1 MGSHRG
7 MGRGDSLEPDGIVDY
22 SGFPFQELWSG
33 RRRVT
38 EVEQGLVSDL
48 LQREDTSRILELGSG
63 FGRISQCILGT
74 GPEVFLTDMD
84 LASLGGIVVPSPPP
98 AKVIRVGVN
107 AYHLPFRPMTFT
119 GVVMVRL
126 WHHFSHPS
134 DVLHQIHR
142 VLVPGGFAVLSVNP
156 VPSVGTL
163 VLGLKS
169 RIRGDAPIPGGLAG
183 DVEDLREI
191 ASDPFPVYAS
201 AYRSIAGR
209 IRKAGFRLEREL
221 GTGFEEFL
229 VLRRL
234 PRRFYTRLAGSLSR
248 FPGFPTRFLLLRKGG
263 KVPTPLPPLSDVF
276 ACPRCET
283 PVSASPDDGRT
294 LCPGCGWA
302 SPPGEGVWD
311 MRYVP
316 PGTRVHRTSHTK
328 EAQGSRGCAPP

>member
-1 MGSHRG
+1 MGWVG
-7 MGRGDSLEPDGIVDY
+7 GDSLEPDGIVDY

-38 EVEQGLVSDL
+38 EVERCLVSDL
-48 LQREDTSRILELGSG
+48 LRREDTSRILELGSG

-84 LASLGGIVVPSPPP
+84 LTSLGGIVVPSPPP
-98 AKVIRVGVN
+98 TKVFRVGVN
-107 AYHLPFRPMTFT
+107 AYHLPFRPTTFT

-126 WHHFSHPS
+126 WHHFSRPS
-134 DVLHQIHR
+134 EVLRQIHR

-156 VPSVGTL
+156 LPSVGTL
-163 VLGLKS
+163 VLGLKG
-169 RIRGDAPIPGGLAG
+169 RIQGDALIPWGLTG
-183 DVEDLREI
+183 NPEDLREI

-201 AYRSIAGR
+201 AYRSIVGR
-209 IRKAGFRLEREL
+209 IRNAGFRLEREL
-221 GTGFEEFL
+221 GTGFEEFS

-248 FPGFPTRFLLLRKGG
+248 FPGFPTRFLLLRKEGNG
-263 KVPTPLPPLSDVF
+263 PTSLPPLSDVF
-276 ACPRCET
+276 ACPRCQT
-283 PVSASPDDGRT
+283 PVSASPDNGRA

-316 PGTRVHRTSHTK
+316 PGTRVYRTAHTK
-328 EAQGSRGCAPP
+328 EAQGTRG